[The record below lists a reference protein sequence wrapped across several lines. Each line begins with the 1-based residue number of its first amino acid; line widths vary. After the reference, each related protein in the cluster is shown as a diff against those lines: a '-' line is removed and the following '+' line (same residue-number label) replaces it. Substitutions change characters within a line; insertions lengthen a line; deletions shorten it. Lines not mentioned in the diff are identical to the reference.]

1 MSRVPMTSS
10 PTHLAAFLCF
20 VDAVTERIA
29 ALFERTAD
37 SMTRPLENGVNQY
50 LGQVS

>member
-1 MSRVPMTSS
+1 MSRVPVTSS

-20 VDAVTERIA
+20 VDAGAERIA

-37 SMTRPLENGVNQY
+37 SMTRPLEGGVNQ
-50 LGQVS
+50 LVGQVS